1 MTAIIRAPLP
11 PTKPQPRPGS
21 TAVAK
26 LRLSKSA
33 LQQERSQ
40 LKLYESTLPSLD
52 LKRRQLTVELA
63 KARQTYVE
71 TQQAVESLE
80 TSIGQQLPM
89 LANPDIEITG
99 LVEMTDFEL
108 GEENVVGVRLPV
120 LARIHC
126 TVADY
131 SLLAKPAWVD
141 VLVERLRDVAEL
153 RTQVLVDAERV
164 RILEY
169 QEKRVTQRVNLFDKI
184 LIPTAKSNIQR
195 IQIFLGDAERA
206 AVVRSKIAKRKQAKQ
221 REASL
226 GRSETV

>member
-11 PTKPQPRPGS
+11 STKPQTRPGS